1 DDTLVG
7 FAGNDTFRYSRGDG
21 NDTIIEGINAGDN
34 DRLVFSNINAADVS
48 LVRNANDVTIVI
60 AESSPGA
67 GDGGSVL
74 LKDTLDDYYYRGI
87 DKVVFAD
94 GTTWARADLRDKLL
108 TSTTADDTLVGF
120 AGNDTFR
127 YSRGDG
133 NDTIIEGINA
143 GDNDRLVFSN
153 INAADVSLVRN
164 ANDVTIVIAE
174 SSLGAGDGGSVL
186 LKDTIEDYYYRGVDK
201 VVFAD
206 GTTWTRADLRL
217 KLLAQASTA
226 GNDTITGFNSN
237 DVITGGKGNDT
248 LNGAGGNDTYVY
260 VRGDGNDTI
269 VEDLDNGYDDCL
281 VFSDINPADV
291 SLVRNGNDVT
301 IVIAESSPGAGDGGS
316 VLLKDLLDER
326 VSRGVEKVVFADGT
340 AWTKVQI
347 ITKLISHAGTPG
359 DDNITGM
366 GANEVISGGKGND
379 TLNGAGG
386 DDIYVY
392 ARGDG
397 HDTIVE
403 YLNNGYDDRLVFTD
417 INPADVSL
425 VRNGNDVTIVIA
437 ESAPGAGDGG
447 SVLLRDTLN
456 DRYGQGVDKVVFAD
470 GTTWIGADL
479 RVKLLAQA
487 STAGNDTITGFNVAD
502 TITGGA
508 GNDTIDGAEGDDI
521 YVYARGDGH
530 DTIVEYLNNG
540 YDDRLV
546 FTDIN
551 PADVSLVRNGN
562 DVTIVI
568 ADSAPGAGD
577 GGSVLLKDTLD
588 DRYGRGVEKV
598 IFADGTTWTPAQMR
612 DMLLT
617 STAADDTLV
626 GFLGDDTFRYSRGDG
641 HDTIVEYLNN
651 GYDDRLVFTD

>member
-1 DDTLVG
+1 M
-7 FAGNDTFRYSRGDG
+7 
-21 NDTIIEGINAGDN
+21 
-34 DRLVFSNINAADVS
+34 
-48 LVRNANDVTIVI
+48 
-60 AESSPGA
+60 
-67 GDGGSVL
+67 
-74 LKDTLDDYYYRGI
+74 
-87 DKVVFAD
+87 
-94 GTTWARADLRDKLL
+94 
-108 TSTTADDTLVGF
+108 
-120 AGNDTFR
+120 
-127 YSRGDG
+127 
-133 NDTIIEGINA
+133 
-143 GDNDRLVFSN
+143 
-153 INAADVSLVRN
+153 
-164 ANDVTIVIAE
+164 
-174 SSLGAGDGGSVL
+174 
-186 LKDTIEDYYYRGVDK
+186 
-201 VVFAD
+201 
-206 GTTWTRADLRL
+206 

-226 GNDTITGFNSN
+226 GNDTITGFNVA
-237 DVITGGKGNDT
+237 DTITGG
-248 LNGAGGNDTYVY
+248 A
-260 VRGDGNDTI
+260 GNDTI
-269 VEDLDNGYDDCL
+269 DGAEGDDIYVYARGDGHDTIVEYLNNGYDDRL
-281 VFSDINPADV
+281 VFTDINPADV

-301 IVIAESSPGAGDGGS
+301 IVIADSAPGAGDGGS
-316 VLLKDLLDER
+316 VLLKDTLDDR
-326 VSRGVEKVVFADGT
+326 YGRGVEKVIFADGT
-340 AWTKVQI
+340 TWTPAQMRDMLLTSTAADDTLVGF
-347 ITKLISHAGTPG
+347 LG
-359 DDNITGM
+359 DDTFRY
-366 GANEVISGGKGND
+366 S
-379 TLNGAGG
+379 
-386 DDIYVY
+386 
-392 ARGDG
+392 RGDG

-447 SVLLRDTLN
+447 SVLLKDTLN